1 MSEELDAERKER
13 LVQLLDQLATNEWDT
28 DSPLECVKFIRSNKS
43 IPRILVVYEPSIVI
57 VAQGCKVCYLGD
69 EAYTYNPLNYLVLSV
84 PLPIECETFASP
96 EEPFLGVTISVDVNA
111 LSELLLEM
119 DDSSASSSSVP
130 RGIYSTPLT
139 DELISS
145 TIRLLECLNNP
156 LDGRIL
162 GPAIVKEIIYRVLRG
177 EQGGALRALAARN
190 SSFSHIAKVLK
201 IIHSQ
206 YDAKFDIETLANDA
220 NMSAPSFHKH
230 FKAVTASSP
239 LQYLKSIRL
248 HNARI
253 LMVQDGINASTAA
266 TKVGYESSS
275 QFNREFKRYFGSSPA
290 EEAAKIR
297 TILDSP

>member
-28 DSPLECVKFIRSNKS
+28 DSALECVKFIRSNKS

-190 SSFSHIAKVLK
+190 SRFSHIAKVLK

-206 YDAKFDIETLANDA
+206 YDTKFDIETLANDA

-266 TKVGYESSS
+266 TKVGYESAS

-297 TILDSP
+297 TMSVSS

>member
-28 DSPLECVKFIRSNKS
+28 DSALECVKFIRSNKS

-190 SSFSHIAKVLK
+190 SRFSHIAKVLK

-206 YDAKFDIETLANDA
+206 YDTKFDIETWLTT
-220 NMSAPSFHKH
+220 P
-230 FKAVTASSP
+230 
-239 LQYLKSIRL
+239 I
-248 HNARI
+248 
-253 LMVQDGINASTAA
+253 
-266 TKVGYESSS
+266 
-275 QFNREFKRYFGSSPA
+275 
-290 EEAAKIR
+290 
-297 TILDSP
+297 